1 MKPKTIHYLR
11 TGTSSTAPCGKKNY
25 DEPMPKFDTDISKVN
40 CKECL
45 RIINSVKN
53 FSTHRGKISK
63 LPKTIENPNHKNT
76 AAYLSIRN
84 GIRTGKLL
92 EIGVKRYIGGHEGW
106 RAYFRIGVQ
115 TFYLSPLPT
124 KTEAYWYA
132 KNLRAAFATFESEV
146 KKDIIA
152 IANKRVAG
160 VVLKIGSAMLKAKRK

>member
-1 MKPKTIHYLR
+1 M
-11 TGTSSTAPCGKKNY
+11 
-25 DEPMPKFDTDISKVN
+25 
-40 CKECL
+40 
-45 RIINSVKN
+45 
-53 FSTHRGKISK
+53 
-63 LPKTIENPNHKNT
+63 LPKATNNTNHKNT
-76 AAYLSIRN
+76 AAYLSIRK

-92 EIGVKRYIGGHEGW
+92 EIGVKPHRGHEGW